1 MDDFVSLFMKSL
13 RGLGR
18 SPVLLLAGFAV
29 GVLSLPLLAGYGG
42 LDEATRAIAV
52 DFSQLLLPLVIMPF
66 ITGGALGYAAEV
78 RNNGSSSL
86 STFIGSATKNYIK
99 MLVAGIISFVVFYFL
114 LTGIMVFLLAGTSF
128 GPFIGSIM
136 GFLMLALTFFV
147 LMSIEFY
154 DIDIV
159 AKGGGIMGAF
169 RNSMDFVRRN
179 LRTAVGFFILALIF
193 KALVQ
198 MPLSFGLAGA
208 MISNE
213 TYYNAL
219 TSANA
224 SINATSLLSMEPVAI
239 GPGLLIGVAIF
250 QVLIQGFVFALLALF
265 KAEVYLTV
273 KSRKKITDFDYDFSD
288 EKAPEH

>member
-13 RGLGR
+13 KGLGR

-66 ITGGALGYAAEV
+66 ITGGALGYAVEV

-86 STFIGSATKNYIK
+86 STFISSATKNYIK

-169 RNSMDFVRRN
+169 RNSMDFARRN
-179 LRTAVGFFILALIF
+179 LWTAGGFFILALIF
-193 KALVQ
+193 KALIQ

-208 MISNE
+208 MMSNE
-213 TYYNAL
+213 TYFNAL

-224 SINATSLLSMEPVAI
+224 SINATSLLSMEPVTI
-239 GPGLLIGVAIF
+239 GPGLLLGVAIF

-273 KSRKKITDFDYDFSD
+273 KSRKKITDFDYEFSD
-288 EKAPEH
+288 EKSP